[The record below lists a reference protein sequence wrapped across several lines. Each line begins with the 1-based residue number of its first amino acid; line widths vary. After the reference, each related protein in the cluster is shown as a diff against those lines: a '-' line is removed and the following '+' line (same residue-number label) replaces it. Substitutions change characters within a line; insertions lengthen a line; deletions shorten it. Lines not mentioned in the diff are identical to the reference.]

1 MRLLVALLLPAPL
14 LAQGVSVRVSP
25 TVRIGGVTISASS
38 GGVRISTPA
47 GRIDGRREPPRPR
60 PAPAPASAV
69 RVMATADRYV
79 GTRYTWGG
87 ETPSTG
93 FDCSGFVQYVFS
105 RHGVALPRTSRQMA
119 VVGRKLPVRVASL
132 RRGDLI
138 FFSQSGG
145 RVDHVA
151 IYAGGNRILH
161 SSKSGGGVRY
171 DDLSSKR
178 GRWFADRM
186 VGARRVVAD
195 GRSLVDALDAALRLA
210 APLDVPDDAP
220 VP

>member
-79 GTRYTWGG
+79 GTRYRWGG

-93 FDCSGFVQYVFS
+93 FDCSGFVQYVFR
-105 RHGVALPRTSRQMA
+105 RHGLTLPRTSRQQSTA
-119 VVGRKLPVRVASL
+119 GRSISSKLAHVRA
-132 RRGDLI
+132 GDLL
-138 FFSQSGG
+138 FFSQRGDV
-145 RVDHVA
+145 VDHVA
-151 IYAGGNRILH
+151 IYAGDNRILH
-161 SSKSGGGVRY
+161 SSSSGDGVRY
-171 DDLSSKR
+171 DDLGSAR
-178 GRWFADRM
+178 GRWFVDRL
-186 VGARRVVAD
+186 VAARRVLGEDTRFIDPGVTA
-195 GRSLVDALDAALRLA
+195 R
-210 APLDVPDDAP
+210 LDVKLDPPDLAP
-220 VP
+220 KP

>member
-25 TVRIGGVTISASS
+25 TIRIGGVTVSASS
-38 GGVRISTPA
+38 DGVKITTPG
-47 GRIDGRREPPRPR
+47 GRIGGRREPPRPR
-60 PAPAPASAV
+60 PAPAPASAA

-87 ETPSTG
+87 ETPSAG
-93 FDCSGFVQYVFS
+93 FDCSGFVQYVFE
-105 RHGVALPRTSRQMA
+105 RHGVPLPRTSRQMSRA
-119 VVGRKLPVRVASL
+119 GRKLPVRVRSL

-138 FFSQSGG
+138 FFSQRGG

-151 IYAGGNRILH
+151 IYAGNNRILH

-171 DDLSSKR
+171 DDLSTTR
-178 GRWFADRM
+178 GRWFAERM
-186 VGARRVVAD
+186 VGARRVIDD
-195 GRSLVDALDAALRLA
+195 GRSLVDALDAALRLT
-210 APLDVPDDAP
+210 APLEPPDEAP
-220 VP
+220 AP